1 MRATFR
7 DAALAIAL
15 VAPSSYGQTII
26 GTFDCGQW
34 VKSHTPVQNAWL
46 MGYLSGI
53 NFANA
58 RINYDPLGAVTSA
71 DQVIVWMDNYCHKNP
86 LSDLYRAAFVLYM
99 ELEQKAGGPPK

>member
-1 MRATFR
+1 MRKAVGC
-7 DAALAIAL
+7 AVLAMALTVL
-15 VAPSSYGQTII
+15 PSYGQTII

-34 VKSHTPVQNAWL
+34 VNKHSPVQNAWL

-58 RINYDPLGAVTSA
+58 RINYDPLGAVSSA
-71 DQVIVWMDNYCHKNP
+71 DQVIVWMDNYCRKNP
-86 LSDLYRAAFVLYM
+86 LTELDRAAFVLYM